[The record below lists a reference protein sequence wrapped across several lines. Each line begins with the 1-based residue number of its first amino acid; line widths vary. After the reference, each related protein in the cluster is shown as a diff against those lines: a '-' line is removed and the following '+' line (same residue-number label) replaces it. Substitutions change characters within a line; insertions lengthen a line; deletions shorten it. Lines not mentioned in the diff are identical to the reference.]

1 MLYDKVIF
9 VVDDDISILRSIKR
23 LLNASGFSA
32 EVFDSAESFRDCAA
46 RDHGLCV
53 VLDVNLSATCGIELK
68 RQLAASGSALPV
80 IFVTANDSEHT
91 RRTAID
97 AGCVAFLRKPFPA
110 ESLFDAIHLAANE
123 PFHQLEH

>member
-1 MLYDKVIF
+1 VVF
-9 VVDDDISILRSIKR
+9 V
-23 LLNASGFSA
+23 
-32 EVFDSAESFRDCAA
+32 SFETFRECAV
-46 RDHGLCV
+46 REHGLCV
-53 VLDVNLSATCGIELK
+53 VLDVNLNATCGIEFK

-80 IFVTANDSEHT
+80 IFVTANDTEHT

-97 AGCVAFLRKPFPA
+97 AGCIAFLRKPFPA